1 MLIAGTSGNYRSAVE
16 NGCNLYDYYW
26 FDQIK
31 IDIENAECNLTGSW
45 EAVKDVTNKLQ
56 LYVDGYTPNTS
67 VTLPMNDVNML
78 NTTKIT
84 YKNNEGN
91 VQKFKL
97 RIPVEITYSWG
108 TLKGVIEA
116 TVDST
121 IAND

>member
-1 MLIAGTSGNYRSAVE
+1 M
-16 NGCNLYDYYW
+16 
-26 FDQIK
+26 
-31 IDIENAECNLTGSW
+31 TGSW

-67 VTLPMNDVNML
+67 VTLPMNDVKML

-97 RIPVEITYSWG
+97 RIPVEIKYSWG
-108 TLKGVIEA
+108 TLKATIE
-116 TVDST
+116 VPVNST